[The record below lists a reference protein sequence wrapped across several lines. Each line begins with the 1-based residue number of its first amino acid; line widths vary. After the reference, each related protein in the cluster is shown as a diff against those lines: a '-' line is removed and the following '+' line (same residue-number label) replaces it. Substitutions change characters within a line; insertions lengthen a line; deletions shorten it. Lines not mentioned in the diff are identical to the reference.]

1 MATEILVNDGGAPCR
16 IIPMVVT
23 VANVSAGDA
32 LSANHAASADA
43 TCQPLDSDLAEK
55 NYLGV
60 ALTDANIGEI
70 CNVITGRGVVVRINC
85 ADVNGGVAMMAGTS
99 AGQLTTFADSADLF
113 AHPVAITME
122 HAGAAGLTKCLT
134 L

>member
-1 MATEILVNDGGAPCR
+1 MPYTATEGLL
-16 IIPMVVT
+16 T
-23 VANVSAGDA
+23 SANVGA
-32 LSANHAASADA
+32 
-43 TCQPLDSDLAEK
+43 
-55 NYLGV
+55 
-60 ALTDANIGEI
+60 
-70 CNVITGRGVVVRINC
+70 
-85 ADVNGGVAMMAGTS
+85 VNGGVAMMAGTA

>member
-1 MATEILVNDGGAPCR
+1 
-16 IIPMVVT
+16 
-23 VANVSAGDA
+23 
-32 LSANHAASADA
+32 
-43 TCQPLDSDLAEK
+43 
-55 NYLGV
+55 
-60 ALTDANIGEI
+60 
-70 CNVITGRGVVVRINC
+70 
-85 ADVNGGVAMMAGTS
+85 MMAGTS